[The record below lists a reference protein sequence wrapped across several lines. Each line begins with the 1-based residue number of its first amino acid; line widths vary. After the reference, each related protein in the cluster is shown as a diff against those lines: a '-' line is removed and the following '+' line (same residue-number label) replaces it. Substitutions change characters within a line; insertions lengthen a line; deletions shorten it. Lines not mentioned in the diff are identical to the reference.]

1 MEYSYA
7 LCYAQTAASSLPPC
21 LPAETLSETG
31 SALMYPMFNLWIQNF
46 THLYP
51 NVGINTQN
59 TGSGTGQAY
68 VEKSVV
74 QIGGSSAYLT
84 DAQEGANPN
93 ILNIALAVTADIIDY
108 NIVIQNGTNAQGQPI
123 TTRWALLPV
132 CQSNP
137 AACRLNFTATLLTQI
152 YNSSVTFWD
161 NPKIKNINHGAASF
175 LPHELIYPTY
185 RSDAAGDTLFFTQYL
200 SSDPWWANNVG
211 SGLTVSW
218 PACTINATTACPQS
232 ALGNPGIVIA
242 TGDRAGSLSY
252 VSVEALDQ
260 WVLCK
265 TGSDLCSN
273 YAPLDY
279 GLLQNQAG
287 NYVDA
292 TLANIQS
299 AINATATQTPADERF
314 PLANPSGA
322 TSYPIV
328 GYGYALVNKQ
338 QLNPGFALVLRTFL
352 KFCLLSNY
360 GSSMSY
366 LSVYHFAA
374 LPDHV
379 TQLSLNQVATIG
391 P

>member
-1 MEYSYA
+1 
-7 LCYAQTAASSLPPC
+7 
-21 LPAETLSETG
+21 
-31 SALMYPMFNLWIQNF
+31 MYPMFNLWIQNF
-46 THLYP
+46 TRLYP

-59 TGSGTGQAY
+59 TGSGEGQAY
-68 VEKSVV
+68 VEKGIV
-74 QIGGSSAYLT
+74 QIGGSAAYLT
-84 DAQEGANPN
+84 DAQQASNPN
-93 ILNIALAVTADIIDY
+93 ILNIPLAVTADIMDY
-108 NIVIQNGTNAQGQPI
+108 NIIIQNGTNTQGQSV
-123 TTRWALLPV
+123 TTRWANLPI
-132 CQSNP
+132 CKSNP
-137 AACRLNFTATLLTQI
+137 ATCRLNFTATLLTQI
-152 YNSSVTFWD
+152 YNSTVTFWND
-161 NPKIKNINHGAASF
+161 PRIERINPGAANF
-175 LPHELIYPTY
+175 LPKELIYPTY

-200 SSDPWWANNVG
+200 SSGDSWWANNIG
-211 SGLTVSW
+211 SGLTVTW
-218 PACTINATTACPQS
+218 PVCTQNATTACPQS
-232 ALGNPGIVIA
+232 ALGNPGIVIQ

-287 NYVDA
+287 KFVEA

-299 AINATATQTPADERF
+299 AINATSAQTPADERF
-314 PLANPSGA
+314 SLANSPGP

-352 KFCLLSNY
+352 RFCILPSY
-360 GSSMSY
+360 GNSMNY
-366 LSVYHFAA
+366 LSVYHFAP
-374 LPDHV
+374 LPSEV
-379 TQLSLNQVATIG
+379 TQLSLKQIALIS